1 MMNSK
6 RKKNIFFLTIFFL
19 LVFLFALT
27 AFYPAES
34 SFFPTTVPD
43 STENALAAYHIAKS
57 GKCGFFLNGSWYPS
71 RYSFILPATFFAP
84 WVWLFSGEMMAGI
97 YGCFSAALLLLFSLA
112 GMGKILKS
120 SPGVLLALP
129 FLLFLPEL
137 ITLCNNAMTEIPYT
151 ALLAL
156 ALFLLV
162 KTASKENFSL
172 SFLILSAVICAWA
185 GGIRSTGY
193 FMPFPFA
200 LLIFFRVKEWKKR
213 ILYWGILAIP
223 AFLTLCGTLYYNY
236 RTFGSIRRSGY
247 HYWCPVP
254 YDFPS
259 LLFDFSYAGKNFPVL
274 LETGVLLPFLF
285 FLFSG
290 VLYIFLQR
298 KKQADLKIF
307 SVWKWG
313 FFFVLFHY
321 FILFSLYIFHCFIF
335 ERFFLPASVLALGTG
350 SIALW
355 RSILFFTKRKQ
366 IRKLVFAFSLAA
378 LIAAGVLN
386 HRLSNYLTPVMTV
399 PITYTE
405 ITFLKFCKKY
415 LPERSH
421 LIVNFNP
428 ALSSFYLR
436 KDITI
441 LPFSRELEYAGKA
454 VALEKITSASVFRE
468 KMPSSPE
475 DHFAALQAIPGKK
488 VILPFPVVIADTLPA
503 KYRISKN
510 AWYLTERVLSCNKI
524 FITNLALY
532 QIPEKY
538 KEKFMRE
545 TRLHMVASEGPI
557 KLYRVYPA
565 SLTGFF

>member
-1 MMNSK
+1 MDGK
-6 RKKNIFFLTIFFL
+6 RKRSIFFLILLFL

-34 SFFPTTVPD
+34 SFFPAIAPD
-43 STENALAAYHIAKS
+43 GTENALAAYHIIRN
-57 GKCGFFLNGSWYPS
+57 GKCGFFLNDSWYPS

-84 WVWLFSGEMMAGI
+84 WVWLFSGDILAGV
-97 YGCFSAALLLLFSLA
+97 YGCFSAALLLLFSFA

-120 SPGVLLALP
+120 SPAVFLSLP
-129 FLLFLPEL
+129 FLLFLPEF
-137 ITLCNNAMTEIPYT
+137 IFFCNSAMTEIPYT

-162 KTASKENFSL
+162 KTASKEKFSL

-193 FMPFPFA
+193 FMLFPFV
-200 LLIFFRVKEWKKR
+200 LLIFFRIKEWKKR
-213 ILYWGILAIP
+213 FLYWGIAVIP

-259 LLFDFSYAGKNFPVL
+259 LLFQFSYAEKNLPVL
-274 LETGVLLPFLF
+274 LTAGVLLPFLF

-298 KKQADLKIF
+298 KKQADEKIF

-321 FILFSLYIFHCFIF
+321 LVLISLYIFHCFCF
-335 ERFFLPASVLALGTG
+335 ERFFLPASILALGTG

-355 RSILFFTKRKQ
+355 RGILLCTKRKQ
-366 IRKLVFAFSLAA
+366 IKKLAFAFSLSA
-378 LIAAGVLN
+378 LLAAGAANSVIPSEEL
-386 HRLSNYLTPVMTV
+386 PV
-399 PITYTE
+399 TYSE
-405 ITFLKFCKKY
+405 ILFLKFCNKH

-421 LIVNFNP
+421 LIINFNP
-428 ALSSFYLR
+428 GLSSFYLR
-436 KDITI
+436 KDITL
-441 LPFSRELEYAGKA
+441 LPFSRELEYAGKP
-454 VALEKITSASVFRE
+454 VALEKITSALAFKE
-468 KMPSSPE
+468 KMPSSPQ
-475 DHFAALQAIPGKK
+475 DHAAALWASPEKK
-488 VILPFPVVIADTLPA
+488 VFTTFPFVIADTFPE
-503 KYRISKN
+503 KTGPCGDK
-510 AWYLTERVLSCNKI
+510 WYLTEELLSRNQVY
-524 FITNLALY
+524 ITNLALY
-532 QIPEKY
+532 RITKQYQER
-538 KEKFMRE
+538 FMRE
-545 TRLHMVASEGPI
+545 TKLHRVASEGPME
-557 KLYRVYPA
+557 LYRVYPA
-565 SLTGFF
+565 EKF

>member
-6 RKKNIFFLTIFFL
+6 KKKNIFFLTILFL

-34 SFFPTTVPD
+34 SFFPNTVPD
-43 STENALAAYHIAKS
+43 STENALAAYHLIYN

-97 YGCFSAALLLLFSLA
+97 YGCFAAVLLLLFSLA
-112 GMGKILKS
+112 GTGKILKS
-120 SPGVLLALP
+120 SPGVFLALP

-162 KTASKENFSL
+162 KTASKEKFSL
-172 SFLILSAVICAWA
+172 SFLILSAIICAWA

-193 FMPFPFA
+193 FMLFPFA

-213 ILYWGILAIP
+213 ILYWGILILP

-298 KKQADLKIF
+298 KKGTDEKIF

-366 IRKLVFAFSLAA
+366 IKKLVFAFSLAA
-378 LIAAGVLN
+378 LIAATAANSVIPAEKL
-386 HRLSNYLTPVMTV
+386 PV
-399 PITYTE
+399 TYSE
-405 ITFLKFCKKY
+405 ILFLKFCNKY

-421 LIVNFNP
+421 LIINFNP
-428 ALSSFYLR
+428 ALNSFYLR
-436 KDITI
+436 KDIMT
-441 LPFSRELEYAGKA
+441 LPFSRELEYAGKV
-454 VALEKITSASVFRE
+454 VAPEKITSASVFRE
-468 KMPSSPE
+468 KLPSSTQ
-475 DHFAALQAIPGKK
+475 DHVAALWASPEKK
-488 VILPFPVVIADTLPA
+488 VFSPFPFVIADTFPG
-503 KYRISKN
+503 KHGVYGDG
-510 AWYLTERVLSCNKI
+510 WYLTEELLARNPVY
-524 FITNLALY
+524 ITNMALY
-532 QIPEKY
+532 RIPKQYQER
-538 KEKFMRE
+538 FMRE
-545 TRLHMVASEGPI
+545 TRLHKVASEGPME
-557 KLYRVYPA
+557 LYRVYPA
-565 SLTGFF
+565 EKF